1 LKPTS
6 TRPEQ
11 CTAPDP
17 AALRGPS
24 GRANRLVRGGSLKIL
39 VVDDHALIREGLRQ
53 VLRGLDDDVEVLE
66 AGSCA
71 RAFEMSR
78 QEPELDLV
86 LLDYHLPDMNGLEA
100 LDIFAR
106 EHPELPIIVLSG
118 SVNPRVMHQVMG
130 KGAAAFLTKSGMSD
144 ELLSVTRLVLAGGV
158 QVPPPPATLADEGGD
173 SLSPPLF
180 TPRQEEVLQLLLDG
194 YTNKEIGRLL
204 YLSEE
209 TVKNH
214 VSSILRG
221 FGVTTRTQ
229 AVLAANRHGYAR
241 SRRPRRAADETD

>member
-1 LKPTS
+1 
-6 TRPEQ
+6 
-11 CTAPDP
+11 
-17 AALRGPS
+17 
-24 GRANRLVRGGSLKIL
+24 LKIL

-53 VLRGLDDDVEVLE
+53 VLRGLENDVDVLE

-71 RAFEMSR
+71 RAFELAQ

-100 LDIFAR
+100 LDVFGR
-106 EHPELPIIVLSG
+106 QHPALPIIVLSG
-118 SVNPRVMHQVMG
+118 SVNPRVMQQVMH

-144 ELLSVTRLVLAGGV
+144 ELLSVTRLVLAGGIHM
-158 QVPPPPATLADEGGD
+158 PALPRLMGD
-173 SLSPPLF
+173 DVTMAQLPSALL

-194 YTNKEIGRLL
+194 YTNKEIGRML

-214 VSSILRG
+214 VSSILRN

-229 AVLAANRHGYAR
+229 AVLTAKRHGYASTGR
-241 SRRPRRAADETD
+241 SLVTPDENA

>member
-1 LKPTS
+1 MRYHPAVQL
-6 TRPEQ
+6 
-11 CTAPDP
+11 CTDA
-17 AALRGPS
+17 R
-24 GRANRLVRGGSLKIL
+24 LKIL

-53 VLRGLDDDVEVLE
+53 VLRGLEENVEVFE
-66 AGSCA
+66 AGSCK
-71 RAFEMSR
+71 RAFGIAL
-78 QEPELDLV
+78 QEPDLDLV
-86 LLDYHLPDMNGLEA
+86 LLDYHLPDMSGLEA

-106 EHPELPIIVLSG
+106 QHPALPIIMISG
-118 SVNPRVMHQVMG
+118 SVNPRVMQQVMN

-158 QVPPPPATLADEGGD
+158 HMPALAPLSTAEGAIAA
-173 SLSPPLF
+173 PLLL

-194 YTNKEIGRLL
+194 YTNKDIGRML

-214 VSSILRG
+214 VSSILRC

-229 AVLAANRHGYAR
+229 AVLSARRHGYTGSGHVPTLAPGDR
-241 SRRPRRAADETD
+241 GAA

>member
-1 LKPTS
+1 MADNPAPRPTPVQGLPYRLK
-6 TRPEQ
+6 RQARE
-11 CTAPDP
+11 
-17 AALRGPS
+17 G
-24 GRANRLVRGGSLKIL
+24 NLKIL
-39 VVDDHALIREGLRQ
+39 IVDDHVLIREGLRQ
-53 VLRGLDDDVEVLE
+53 VLRGLDDEVEVME
-66 AGSCA
+66 AGSCE
-71 RAFEMSR
+71 RAFEIAER
-78 QEPELDLV
+78 ELELDLV
-86 LLDYHLPDMNGLEA
+86 LLDYHLPDMDGLEA
-100 LDIFAR
+100 LDVFAR

-118 SVNPRVMHQVMG
+118 SVNPRVMRQVMG

-158 QVPPPPATLADEGGD
+158 HMPPLPTSMANDGSATWPA
-173 SLSPPLF
+173 PLF
-180 TPRQEEVLQLLLDG
+180 TPRQEEVLQFLLDG

-241 SRRPRRAADETD
+241 SNRPRLSPDATD

>member
-1 LKPTS
+1 M
-6 TRPEQ
+6 
-11 CTAPDP
+11 
-17 AALRGPS
+17 
-24 GRANRLVRGGSLKIL
+24 KIL

-53 VLRGLDDDVEVLE
+53 VLRGLENDVDVLE

-71 RAFEMSR
+71 RAFELAH

-100 LDIFAR
+100 LDVFGR
-106 EHPELPIIVLSG
+106 QHPALPIIVLSG
-118 SVNPRVMHQVMG
+118 SVNPRVMQQVMH

-144 ELLSVTRLVLAGGV
+144 ELLSVTRLVLAGGIHM
-158 QVPPPPATLADEGGD
+158 PALPRLMDDDVTMAQLPSA
-173 SLSPPLF
+173 LL

-194 YTNKEIGRLL
+194 YTNKEIGRML

-214 VSSILRG
+214 VSSILRN

-229 AVLAANRHGYAR
+229 AVLAAKRHGYASTGR
-241 SRRPRRAADETD
+241 SLVTPDENA

>member
-1 LKPTS
+1 M
-6 TRPEQ
+6 
-11 CTAPDP
+11 
-17 AALRGPS
+17 
-24 GRANRLVRGGSLKIL
+24 KIL

-53 VLRGLDDDVEVLE
+53 VLRGLEDDVEVQE
-66 AGSCA
+66 AGSCE
-71 RAFEMSR
+71 RAFELAQ
-78 QEPELDLV
+78 QEPDLDLV

-106 EHPELPIIVLSG
+106 QHPALPIIVISG
-118 SVNPRVMHQVMG
+118 SVNPRIMQQVMS

-158 QVPPPPATLADEGGD
+158 HVPSMPALVSEDMPDEAA
-173 SLSPPLF
+173 SPLL

-194 YTNKEIGRLL
+194 YSNKEIGRMLF
-204 YLSEE
+204 LSEE

-214 VSSILRG
+214 VSSILRC

-229 AVLAANRHGYAR
+229 AVLAANRHGYAG
-241 SRRPRRAADETD
+241 SGRPPVAPEDTA

>member
-1 LKPTS
+1 M
-6 TRPEQ
+6 
-11 CTAPDP
+11 
-17 AALRGPS
+17 
-24 GRANRLVRGGSLKIL
+24 KIL

-53 VLRGLDDDVEVLE
+53 VLRGLENDVDVLE

-71 RAFEMSR
+71 RAFELAQ

-100 LDIFAR
+100 LDVFGR
-106 EHPELPIIVLSG
+106 QHPALPIIVLSG
-118 SVNPRVMHQVMG
+118 SVNPRVMQQVMQ

-144 ELLSVTRLVLAGGV
+144 ELLSVTRLVLAGGIHM
-158 QVPPPPATLADEGGD
+158 PALPRIMGDEVAMAELPS
-173 SLSPPLF
+173 SLL

-194 YTNKEIGRLL
+194 YSNKEIGRML

-214 VSSILRG
+214 VSSILRN

-229 AVLAANRHGYAR
+229 AVLAANRHGYAGTG
-241 SRRPRRAADETD
+241 RPQMAPDDAS

>member
-1 LKPTS
+1 M
-6 TRPEQ
+6 
-11 CTAPDP
+11 
-17 AALRGPS
+17 
-24 GRANRLVRGGSLKIL
+24 KIL

-53 VLRGLDDDVEVLE
+53 VLRGLEDDVEVLE
-66 AGSCA
+66 AGSCE
-71 RAFEMSR
+71 RAFELA
-78 QEPELDLV
+78 QLEPDLDLV

-106 EHPELPIIVLSG
+106 QHPALPIIVISG
-118 SVNPRVMHQVMG
+118 SVNPRIMQQVMS

-158 QVPPPPATLADEGGD
+158 HVPSLPNLLNEEASDEVAT
-173 SLSPPLF
+173 PLL

-194 YTNKEIGRLL
+194 YSNKEIGRML

-214 VSSILRG
+214 VSSILRC

-229 AVLAANRHGYAR
+229 AVLAANRHGYAG
-241 SRRPRRAADETD
+241 SGRPQVTPDDIV

>member
-1 LKPTS
+1 
-6 TRPEQ
+6 
-11 CTAPDP
+11 
-17 AALRGPS
+17 
-24 GRANRLVRGGSLKIL
+24 LKIL

-53 VLRGLDDDVEVLE
+53 VLRGLGGDVEVLE
-66 AGSCA
+66 AGSCG
-71 RAFEMSR
+71 RAFELAQ
-78 QEPELDLV
+78 QEPDLDLV

-106 EHPELPIIVLSG
+106 QHPELPIIVLSG
-118 SVNPRVMHQVMG
+118 SVNPRVMQKVMN

-144 ELLSVTRLVLAGGV
+144 ELMSVTRLVLAGGIHAPSPS
-158 QVPPPPATLADEGGD
+158 QVFPEDEDAG
-173 SLSPPLF
+173 LPTPLL

-194 YTNKEIGRLL
+194 YTNKEIGRML

-214 VSSILRG
+214 VSSILRS

-229 AVLAANRHGYAR
+229 AVLAANRHGYSR
-241 SRRPRRAADETD
+241 SGRPLVAPDDAG

>member
-1 LKPTS
+1 M
-6 TRPEQ
+6 
-11 CTAPDP
+11 
-17 AALRGPS
+17 
-24 GRANRLVRGGSLKIL
+24 KIL

-53 VLRGLDDDVEVLE
+53 VLRGLEDDVDVLE

-71 RAFEMSR
+71 RAFELAR

-118 SVNPRVMHQVMG
+118 SVNPRVMQQVMA

-158 QVPPPPATLADEGGD
+158 HMPTLSLAAADERVMAPPPQ
-173 SLSPPLF
+173 F

-194 YTNKEIGRLL
+194 YTNKAIGRLL
-204 YLSEE
+204 HLSDE

-241 SRRPRRAADETD
+241 SGRPLDAADDAA

>member
-1 LKPTS
+1 M
-6 TRPEQ
+6 
-11 CTAPDP
+11 
-17 AALRGPS
+17 
-24 GRANRLVRGGSLKIL
+24 KIL

-53 VLRGLDDDVEVLE
+53 VLRGLDDDVDVLE
-66 AGSCA
+66 AGTCE
-71 RAFEMSR
+71 RAFEIAG
-78 QEPELDLV
+78 QQPDLDLV

-100 LDIFAR
+100 LDVFAR

-118 SVNPRVMHQVMG
+118 SVNPRVMQQVMG
-130 KGAAAFLTKSGMSD
+130 NGAAAFLTKSGMSD
-144 ELLSVTRLVLAGGV
+144 ELLSVTRVVLAGGIY
-158 QVPPPPATLADEGGD
+158 VPPPPATLADED
-173 SLSPPLF
+173 QLAPATAPLF

-241 SRRPRRAADETD
+241 SRRPLTAPGETD

>member
-1 LKPTS
+1 M
-6 TRPEQ
+6 
-11 CTAPDP
+11 
-17 AALRGPS
+17 
-24 GRANRLVRGGSLKIL
+24 KIL

-53 VLRGLDDDVEVLE
+53 VLRGLENDVDVLE

-71 RAFEMSR
+71 RAFELAQ

-100 LDIFAR
+100 LDVFGR
-106 EHPELPIIVLSG
+106 QHPALPIIVLSG
-118 SVNPRVMHQVMG
+118 SVNPRVMQQVMQ

-144 ELLSVTRLVLAGGV
+144 ELLSVTRLVLAGGIHM
-158 QVPPPPATLADEGGD
+158 PALPRMVGDEVMTAELPY
-173 SLSPPLF
+173 SVL

-194 YTNKEIGRLL
+194 YTNKEIGRML

-214 VSSILRG
+214 VSSILRN

-229 AVLAANRHGYAR
+229 AVLAAKRHGYAGTG
-241 SRRPRRAADETD
+241 RPQLAPDDARRAP

>member
-1 LKPTS
+1 MAS
-6 TRPEQ
+6 AA
-11 CTAPDP
+11 AP
-17 AALRGPS
+17 LHEPS
-24 GRANRLVRGGSLKIL
+24 ERADRRVGEGHLKIL

-53 VLRGLDDDVEVLE
+53 VLRGLDEDVEVLE

-71 RAFEMSR
+71 RAFELSR
-78 QEPELDLV
+78 QEPDLDLV
-86 LLDYHLPDMNGLEA
+86 LLDYHLPDMDGLEA

-118 SVNPRVMHQVMG
+118 SVNPRVMKQVMD
-130 KGAAAFLTKSGMSD
+130 KGAAAFITKSGMSD
-144 ELLSVTRLVLAGGV
+144 DLLSVTRLVLAGGV
-158 QVPPPPATLADEGGD
+158 QAPPPSATLADDAGD
-173 SLSPPLF
+173 SQQPPLF

-229 AVLAANRHGYAR
+229 AVLAANRHGYTR
-241 SRRPRRAADETD
+241 SRRPRQSGGENG

>member
-1 LKPTS
+1 MPS
-6 TRPEQ
+6 
-11 CTAPDP
+11 TAPFV
-17 AALRGPS
+17 G
-24 GRANRLVRGGSLKIL
+24 NTLKIL

-53 VLRGLDDDVEVLE
+53 VLRGLQDNVDVLE
-66 AGSCA
+66 AGSCTH
-71 RAFEMSR
+71 AFELAQ
-78 QEPELDLV
+78 QEPDLDLV

-100 LDIFAR
+100 LDVFAR
-106 EHPELPIIVLSG
+106 HHPALPIIVLSG
-118 SVNPRVMHQVMG
+118 SVNPRIMQQVLL

-158 QVPPPPATLADEGGD
+158 HMPVLPRLGGD
-173 SLSPPLF
+173 GHATPELPSPLL

-194 YTNKEIGRLL
+194 YSNKEIGRML

-229 AVLAANRHGYAR
+229 AVLAAKRHGYAGKGQ
-241 SRRPRRAADETD
+241 PLATPHPGA

>member
-1 LKPTS
+1 
-6 TRPEQ
+6 
-11 CTAPDP
+11 
-17 AALRGPS
+17 
-24 GRANRLVRGGSLKIL
+24 LKIL

-53 VLRGLDDDVEVLE
+53 VLRGLEDDVEVLE

-71 RAFEMSR
+71 RAFELA
-78 QEPELDLV
+78 QQAPELDLV

-100 LDIFAR
+100 LDVFAR
-106 EHPELPIIVLSG
+106 QHPALPIIVLSG
-118 SVNPRVMHQVMG
+118 SVNPRVMQQVMQ

-158 QVPPPPATLADEGGD
+158 HMPALPQIMSDDVPLELPA
-173 SLSPPLF
+173 PLL

-194 YTNKEIGRLL
+194 YTNKEVGRML

-214 VSSILRG
+214 VSSILRS

-229 AVLAANRHGYAR
+229 AVLAANRHGYAG
-241 SRRPRRAADETD
+241 SGRPLLSPDESA

>member
-1 LKPTS
+1 MRYHAAGQPLTD
-6 TRPEQ
+6 TR
-11 CTAPDP
+11 
-17 AALRGPS
+17 
-24 GRANRLVRGGSLKIL
+24 LKIL

-53 VLRGLDDDVEVLE
+53 VLRGLEEDVEVFD

-71 RAFEMSR
+71 RAFELAL

-86 LLDYHLPDMNGLEA
+86 LLDYHLPDMSGLEA

-106 EHPELPIIVLSG
+106 QHPALPIIVISG
-118 SVNPRVMHQVMG
+118 SVNPRIMQQVMN

-158 QVPPPPATLADEGGD
+158 HMPALGPLASEEGTGAD
-173 SLSPPLF
+173 ASPLL
-180 TPRQEEVLQLLLDG
+180 TPRQQEVLQLLLDG
-194 YTNKEIGRLL
+194 YTNKEIGRMLF
-204 YLSEE
+204 LSEE

-214 VSSILRG
+214 VSSILRC

-229 AVLAANRHGYAR
+229 AVLAARRHGYAGSGR
-241 SRRPRRAADETD
+241 VQPFAPGDLGAA